1 MEGILR
7 DLGEKEI
14 SSPEGVNYYLG
25 VIKVLI
31 IGWVGSK
38 QGDAPRTKASIS
50 MGV

>member
-25 VIKVLI
+25 VIKGFNHRM
-31 IGWVGSK
+31 GWAVNK
-38 QGDAPRTKASIS
+38 EMHHVPRQA
-50 MGV
+50 